1 LIGGLPLLQAIAI
14 TFTGAPIP
22 FAKIGKF
29 PPESLKKI
37 IEDIKQA
44 IKDGKSALSALKA
57 EFHNALDRYVDK
69 PLKNAVER
77 LDTLTAN
84 GFAKLQTALP
94 GLFAKTGSVATARQA
109 LLDRIGSVTA
119 YANDANNKMM
129 GMTLNDW
136 SMLGNTL
143 YDSVQTFK
151 NHTNA
156 LSGVQTDD
164 KYLTL
169 DTIYGK
175 VLVSNGTVNVASGSN
190 VAYANLSQSTY
201 PSINVGDTLTIN
213 TQIKVVTGLSYNSVA
228 GGTVSVTADDYNVTT
243 SSVASLNLANIS
255 LGTGSLKLGPDMYI
269 KVNNE
274 IKQIESINA
283 YGDYL
288 TVYSTFRDNASGST
302 LYTEVGF
309 TVNSNFTTS
318 NTNALLYKTTAFCAN
333 SECLGNV
340 IYGQGTTFTANISA
354 GNKVY
359 YDEQEFNVISVT
371 DTEIVVDAP
380 LRLLSDEMIYKVIKE
395 EAVFRLTDT
404 MNPDDILATFDAADT
419 MTSAFGENYINGLTT
434 RFMAANGETMQVDA
448 YKPVHV
454 TQSLQKPELMRAVS
468 RTVQSLIDDLQDDAI
483 RHLSDGE
490 LVSYLEQRTQEIDD
504 MKNRLMD
511 SVNQDIASFNAIK
524 GLLQGLLKLFQTSCS
539 KKKKGDDPESPNT
552 SSDDYLQLIT
562 IPNPTR
568 QGCDAT
574 ESDLITLLD
583 DADAE
588 YKTVDYPTVDV
599 DTGTVTDTNVD
610 DFIDPNAALFVPERS
625 QTGGGLGDIEL
636 DGDADGALPAKTVD
650 PCTQPC

>member
-1 LIGGLPLLQAIAI
+1 MQALAI

-22 FAKIGKF
+22 FGKIGKF

-37 IEDIKQA
+37 IEDIKKA
-44 IKDGKSALSALKA
+44 IEDGKSALSALKA
-57 EFHNALDRYVDK
+57 EFHNALDRLIDK
-69 PLKNAVER
+69 PLKNAVQS
-77 LDTLTAN
+77 LDDLTKD
-84 GFAKLQTALP
+84 GFAKLQNALP
-94 GLFAKTGSVATARQA
+94 ALFSKTGSVATARQA
-109 LLDRIGSVTA
+109 LLDRIGSVTQ
-119 YANDANNKMM
+119 YASDPNNKML

-151 NHTNA
+151 NHTNG

-164 KYLTL
+164 KYITL
-169 DTIYGK
+169 ETIYGSIQ
-175 VLVSNGTVNVASGSN
+175 VSNGTVNVASGSN
-190 VAYANLSQSTY
+190 VAYANLSKTTY

-213 TQIKVVTGLSYNSVA
+213 TQVKVVTGLSYNSVS
-228 GGTVSVTADDYNVTT
+228 GGTVSVTADGYNVTT
-243 SSVASLNLANIS
+243 SSVATMNLANIS
-255 LGTGSLKLGPDMYI
+255 LGGGSLKLSPDMYI
-269 KVNNE
+269 KVNSE

-288 TVYSTFRDNASGST
+288 TVYSAFRDNASAKT

-309 TVNSNFTTS
+309 TVNSNFTTT
-318 NTNALLYKTTAFCAN
+318 NTDASLYKTTAFCAN
-333 SECLGNV
+333 SECLGDV

-380 LRLLSDEMIYKVIKE
+380 LRLLSNEMVYKVIGE
-395 EAVFRLTDT
+395 EAVFRITDS
-404 MNPDDILATFDAADT
+404 MNPDDVLATFDAADT
-419 MTSAFGENYINGLTT
+419 MTSAFGENYIEGLTT
-434 RFMAANGETMQVDA
+434 RFMAANGETMQVNA

-454 TQSLQKPELMRAVS
+454 TQSLQKPELARAVT

-504 MKNRLMD
+504 MKNRLLD
-511 SVNQDIASFNAIK
+511 SVKQDIAAFNAIK
-524 GLLQGLLKLFQTSCS
+524 GLLQGLLKLFQISCS
-539 KKKKGDDPESPNT
+539 KKKKGDDPESPDS

-562 IPNPTR
+562 IPNPSR

-574 ESDLITLLD
+574 DSDLIQLFD

-588 YKTVDYPTVDV
+588 YKTIDFPPVEV
-599 DTGTVTDTNVD
+599 DTGNVSSTNIE
-610 DFIDPNAALFVPERS
+610 DFIDPNDTLFVPERS
-625 QTGGGLGDIEL
+625 DSGGGLGDIEL
-636 DGDADGALPAKTVD
+636 DGEADDLLPAKTVD